1 MLKGHFGAR
10 IPLLKHDLF
19 GGDHTRQERFCQKN
33 CLSWSI
39 WRNLFNLDHYCEQF
53 IAASKAKPV
62 PTQRFA
68 YPNFSQRWMRTDPS
82 TLSTTDRD
90 IDTRKSHIYI
100 YMSKQDKMKKWGDA
114 LYDHFLI
121 FACFSSPFEGTRFM
135 NAFEETI
142 IYESQKIGGSK
153 IETRFLLD
161 ARFNQKN
168 SGSFYI
174 FLHLPVFHN
183 KKTKSA
189 IPPFHCARLHL

>member
-1 MLKGHFGAR
+1 
-10 IPLLKHDLF
+10 
-19 GGDHTRQERFCQKN
+19 
-33 CLSWSI
+33 
-39 WRNLFNLDHYCEQF
+39 
-53 IAASKAKPV
+53 
-62 PTQRFA
+62 
-68 YPNFSQRWMRTDPS
+68 
-82 TLSTTDRD
+82 
-90 IDTRKSHIYI
+90 
-100 YMSKQDKMKKWGDA
+100 MKKWGDA

>member
-1 MLKGHFGAR
+1 
-10 IPLLKHDLF
+10 
-19 GGDHTRQERFCQKN
+19 
-33 CLSWSI
+33 
-39 WRNLFNLDHYCEQF
+39 
-53 IAASKAKPV
+53 
-62 PTQRFA
+62 
-68 YPNFSQRWMRTDPS
+68 
-82 TLSTTDRD
+82 
-90 IDTRKSHIYI
+90 
-100 YMSKQDKMKKWGDA
+100 
-114 LYDHFLI
+114 
-121 FACFSSPFEGTRFM
+121 M

-189 IPPFHCARLHL
+189 IPPFIVLAFICKSLQSSDNSASTSGTIN